1 MSFELFVAAWFGCSE
16 MLKNYYHIHPIW
28 KSIQVAKEE
37 KCHNL
42 VSSLSQVPRGQR
54 SKGRGTEKVTAPQ
67 DAGMLHIALH
77 IYPLTLKIQ
86 HISLCLA
93 IAQHSP
99 IGSKLIIL
107 ILLMICNDICIVAE
121 SRSQLDFA
129 AHLRKPRNV
138 RTKRAA
144 EPSDSEVTCESSL
157 RSCRQSRRLKCSTKF
172 VQKWEKLDSEKFEV
186 YMESVWRS
194 FTEDRKNVFTYLDS
208 LWFSLYTKEPLKTKV
223 LNWIKRKDIFS
234 KTYVFVPI
242 VQWGH
247 WFLLIFCHFGES
259 PQSTTKRRCM
269 LLLDSLQKANSK
281 QLEPGIR
288 RFVFDI
294 FKIEERPEKKELISK
309 IPLLI
314 PKMKEDWFTH
324 EEVESFAE
332 GLDSMNETS
341 ARSD

>member
-1 MSFELFVAAWFGCSE
+1 MNEEKESICYSRWVATLSQEMGKRKQRELAADHPNGVVSDTSGEHRIFRSV
-16 MLKNYYHIHPIW
+16 LIIIHPIW
-28 KSIQVAKEE
+28 KSIQVAEKYQKERP
-37 KCHNL
+37 
-42 VSSLSQVPRGQR
+42 QD
-54 SKGRGTEKVTAPQ
+54 EKVTARQRSGNTLPH
-67 DAGMLHIALH
+67 LPCYTLSS
-77 IYPLTLKIQ
+77 LKIL
-86 HISLCLA
+86 ISLA
-93 IAQHSP
+93 IAIP

-186 YMESVWRS
+186 YME
-194 FTEDRKNVFTYLDS
+194 
-208 LWFSLYTKEPLKTKV
+208 
-223 LNWIKRKDIFS
+223 
-234 KTYVFVPI
+234 
-242 VQWGH
+242 GH

-294 FKIEERPEKKELISK
+294 LRLKSGQRRKS
-309 IPLLI
+309 
-314 PKMKEDWFTH
+314 
-324 EEVESFAE
+324 
-332 GLDSMNETS
+332 
-341 ARSD
+341 